1 VAIEEAM
8 TRFAAAEAFP
18 PVLVYHKIDV
28 GWELGVNIV
37 SPRAFRAQMEWLA
50 SRGYDGITLRDAVRA
65 AYRGEALGRAVV
77 LTFDDGYAGIARHA
91 APVLE
96 DLGFRATVFV
106 PSGYV
111 GSVNTWDTALLG
123 RRYRHLDRGELRA
136 LARAGFEIGSHSA
149 THPDLRRSSAAR
161 LVEETAGSRSAL
173 ESTSKSEVT
182 SFSYPFGRC
191 DARVRDAVRRAGFS
205 AACGDGPGRT
215 EDPFDAFL
223 IPRSGVRAVD
233 GVGALARK
241 IAGPSA
247 LERLK
252 DAVAHVAAG
261 GTAWTKS
268 RLPFVP

>member
-1 VAIEEAM
+1 M
-8 TRFAAAEAFP
+8 TRLAAADALP
-18 PVLVYHKIDV
+18 PVLVYHKVEV

-50 SRGYDGITLRDAVRA
+50 SEGYAGITLRDAVRA
-65 AYRGEALGRAVV
+65 ACRGEAFGRVVV

-91 APVLE
+91 VPVLQG
-96 DLGFRATVFV
+96 LGFRATVFV

-111 GSVNTWDTALLG
+111 GRVNTWDTALLG
-123 RRYRHLDRGELRA
+123 RRYRHLDCGELRA

-149 THPDLRRSSAAR
+149 THPDLRRIDAAR
-161 LVEETAGSRSAL
+161 LADETAGSRSAL
-173 ESTSKSEVT
+173 ESMTASDVT

-191 DARVRDAVRRAGFS
+191 DARVRDAVRRAGY
-205 AACGDGPGRT
+205 AVACGDGSGRIGGRI
-215 EDPFDAFL
+215 DAFL

-241 IAGPSA
+241 IAGSSA